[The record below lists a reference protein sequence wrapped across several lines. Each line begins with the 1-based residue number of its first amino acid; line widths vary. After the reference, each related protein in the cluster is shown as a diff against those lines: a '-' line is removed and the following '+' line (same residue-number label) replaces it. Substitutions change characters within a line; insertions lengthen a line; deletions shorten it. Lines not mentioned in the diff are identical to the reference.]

1 MQEVLKFFR
10 ENPTFYL
17 ATVEG
22 DQPRVRPFGAVAEFE
37 GRLSLTTG
45 NGKKVYAQLLK
56 NPKIEL
62 CGMDAQGTW
71 LRVEAEAVADDR
83 REARKAMLDQNPSLR
98 DLYSEDDGVMAVLFL
113 RNATAV
119 FASFTAEPKVVKF

>member
-22 DQPRVRPFGAVAEFE
+22 DQPRVRPFGAVAELE

>member
-62 CGMDAQGTW
+62 FGMDAQGTW

>member
-37 GRLSLTTG
+37 GRLYLTTG